1 MYFYA
6 QPMRAGIRLVRRLD
20 ARARAEQQ
28 EIIMQDVGSHP
39 ALFYLVLIRRH
50 AGLEDNLQ
58 SVGHPEEVPVL
69 QIRQVEWEFH
79 AVVSHHHNPWASEH
93 QQSQQNQYCNQSTA
107 TRIIIVSHN
116 QSSFLVVGYAQRVSV
131 ASVVKIVS
139 GVNALPASHAMRLR
153 SSSSKRM
160 PLLQVS
166 HLFCPQGTILT
177 MSQ

>member
-1 MYFYA
+1 
-6 QPMRAGIRLVRRLD
+6 MRAGIRLVHRLG
-20 ARARAEQQ
+20 ARAPAGQK
-28 EIIMQDVGSHP
+28 IINAGCGKSSCI
-39 ALFYLVLIRRH
+39 LFLISICGN

-58 SVGHPEEVPVL
+58 SIGHPEEVPIL
-69 QIRQVEWEFH
+69 QVRQVEWELH

-93 QQSQQNQYCNQSTA
+93 QQSNQHQNQNQSTA

-116 QSSFLVVGYAQRVSV
+116 QTSFLVVGYAQRVSV

-153 SSSSKRM
+153 SSSSKRI

-166 HLFCPQGTILT
+166 HLFCP
-177 MSQ
+177 